1 MTLSSMTVL
10 ISKSLRTSD
19 RTLASDVSL
28 EAKTNSEIG
37 LKLMFVV
44 IFGLRGKGVI

>member
-10 ISKSLRTSD
+10 ISKNMRTSD
-19 RTLASDVSL
+19 RTLDSDVSL
-28 EAKTNSEIG
+28 EARTNSEIG

-44 IFGLRGKGVI
+44 IFSLRW